1 MNNDIKQVSLA
12 DIFPVM
18 EEQLKNGGTVVF
30 KPKGISMLPLIRQ
43 GIDSVLIK
51 SPKFPLKKYD
61 IPLFR
66 RKDGSF
72 ILHRILKVCNDG
84 TYVVCGDN
92 QTVLEYGVRDEQI
105 IGVVEGIYRDKKFVS
120 VSNFIYKIYS
130 RSLSVKRL
138 WRKSFIRRAVK
149 GVLRR
154 CRLIK

>member
-1 MNNDIKQVSLA
+1 MGGKMTLKMAVA
-12 DIFPVM
+12 YPEMFAAAFPICPAWAPEKEATLVDDGPFY
-18 EEQLKNGGTVVF
+18 NW
-30 KPKGISMLPLIRQ
+30 S
-43 GIDSVLIK
+43 DVLEA
-51 SPKFPLKKYD
+51 LKKYD

-105 IGVVEGIYRDKKFVS
+105 IGVVEGIYRDKEFVS

-130 RSLSVKRL
+130 RSLWIRRL

>member
-130 RSLSVKRL
+130 RSLWIRRL